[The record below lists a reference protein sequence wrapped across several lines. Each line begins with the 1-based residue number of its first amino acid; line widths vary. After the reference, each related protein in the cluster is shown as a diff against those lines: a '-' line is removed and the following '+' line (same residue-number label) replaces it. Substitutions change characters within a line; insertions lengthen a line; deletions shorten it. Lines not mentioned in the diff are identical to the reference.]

1 MIPRKL
7 CLGTLRGG
15 SGPCEWGGRGRL
27 RIEEDGERMTN
38 QMAGTGSMADEAGA
52 PPPFFDAPALS
63 LDEQIAAA
71 VAHARAAEIAAAAP
85 EKTAKIRSQ

>member
-1 MIPRKL
+1 MSRKL

-15 SGPCEWGGRGRL
+15 SGPCEWGGLGRL

-52 PPPFFDAPALS
+52 PALS
-63 LDEQIAAA
+63 VE
-71 VAHARAAEIAAAAP
+71 ARQRP
-85 EKTAKIRSQ
+85 T